1 MWKLISAVAPVLL
14 SAAVDK
20 GSDYFKQ
27 SGFSSTGFGKTLSSV
42 GSFLSDD
49 LGIDLS
55 KAGKNLVEAYT
66 GSEKGL
72 RFEDM
77 PAAGAISATSMSPQQ
92 MGAAGRAP
100 QIPLGSSNRIPN
112 MLQQSNVRKALMRVQ
127 TVPLPRA
134 TVTGS
139 NATISLASAKV
150 KSRYRKTK

>member
-27 SGFSSTGFGKTLSSV
+27 SGFSNTGFGKTLSSV

-55 KAGKNLVEAYT
+55 KAGANLMEAYT
-66 GSEKGL
+66 GDAELK
-72 RFEDM
+72 FENM

-134 TVTGS
+134 TITGS

>member
-1 MWKLISAVAPVLL
+1 M
-14 SAAVDK
+14 
-20 GSDYFKQ
+20 
-27 SGFSSTGFGKTLSSV
+27 
-42 GSFLSDD
+42 
-49 LGIDLS
+49 
-55 KAGKNLVEAYT
+55 EAYT
-66 GSEKGL
+66 GDAELK
-72 RFEDM
+72 FENM

-134 TVTGS
+134 TITGS

>member
-20 GSDYFKQ
+20 GSEYFKQ
-27 SGFSSTGFGKTLSSV
+27 SGFSNTGFGKTLSSV

-55 KAGKNLVEAYT
+55 KAGANLMEAYT
-66 GSEKGL
+66 GDAELK
-72 RFEDM
+72 FENM

-134 TVTGS
+134 TITGS